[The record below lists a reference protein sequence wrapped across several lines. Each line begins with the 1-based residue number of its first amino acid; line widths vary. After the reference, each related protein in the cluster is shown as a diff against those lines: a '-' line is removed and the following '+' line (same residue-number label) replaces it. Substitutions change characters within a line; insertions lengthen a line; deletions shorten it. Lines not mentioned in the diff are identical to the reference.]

1 MKTAILFSVLAI
13 VLIPIGAI
21 GDDKDKLVGTWT
33 LERIEILNEDGNWE
47 EWNGQISNSFAERMG
62 GNPFGLIMYDEAGN
76 MSVNIMRR
84 SRPEFESDD
93 VVNIDADKIKP
104 AYTGYS
110 AYFGTYEVRES
121 EGIVL
126 HRRTGNLIPNYVGS
140 EVKRA
145 YSFEGDRLMLSA
157 TPGRRLVW
165 RRLN

>member
-1 MKTAILFSVLAI
+1 MKSAILFFVLSI

-21 GDDKDKLVGTWT
+21 GDDKDEIVGTWT
-33 LERIEILNEDGNWE
+33 LVRIEILNEDGNWE
-47 EWNGQISNSFAERMG
+47 EWNGQVSDSFAERMG
-62 GNPFGLIMYDEAGN
+62 GNPFGLIMYDDAGN
-76 MSVNIMRR
+76 MAVNIMRR
-84 SRPEFESDD
+84 NRPEFESDN
-93 VVNIDADKIKP
+93 VVNIEADKIKP

-145 YSFEGDRLMLSA
+145 YNFEGDRLMLSA
-157 TPGRRLVW
+157 APGRRLVW
-165 RRLN
+165 RKLN